1 MLHQNVQSAAYM
13 GQRTVS
19 RHVHSGSGG
28 EEGHVAP
35 AHVAG
40 NVAGHVE
47 GEEDVLEQ
55 LFSRDPAKLDALL
68 LELTREGGIGQWK
81 GGSRRV
87 RVAVDFRV
95 GLA

>member
-19 RHVHSGSGG
+19 RRAQSGSGG
-28 EEGHVAP
+28 EEGHVA
-35 AHVAG
+35 
-40 NVAGHVE
+40 AGHVA
-47 GEEDVLEQ
+47 GEEDVLEL

-81 GGSRRV
+81 GGC
-87 RVAVDFRV
+87 
-95 GLA
+95 